1 MKVCKKSFLYQS
13 QLTLHRKVRNVPS
26 LTGEGK
32 KVSSCVLAHRLPGC
46 KPRAASASLPWQ
58 AGPQA
63 AQGASELGWGQTV
76 VVCSW
81 GTLSQLPSAQVC
93 VRGLTHLDVELSL
106 QRQGAPESVCGTP
119 WNLSPWFS
127 IFCWSFLFAPHHFL
141 PRVPPSPFAR
151 FRGPCARYDA
161 FFMNNKRTFGKD
173 KRKIPKSRENTYFHT
188 FVPLYLCRFF
198 FILIHQHIY
207 TI

>member
-1 MKVCKKSFLYQS
+1 M
-13 QLTLHRKVRNVPS
+13 RNVPS
-26 LTGEGK
+26 LTGGGK

-127 IFCWSFLFAPHHFL
+127 IFCWSFLFAPHHFPGGSSGKEPTCPCRRPKRHRFYPWMGKTPWRRKWQPTPVFL
-141 PRVPPSPFAR
+141 PGEPHGQRSLADCSPWS
-151 FRGPCARYDA
+151 CKESDTT
-161 FFMNNKRTFGKD
+161 KVT
-173 KRKIPKSRENTYFHT
+173 
-188 FVPLYLCRFF
+188 
-198 FILIHQHIY
+198 
-207 TI
+207 